1 MDYKHILKKYP
12 KSLDAFCKLKFGGDA
27 KSCMKNSP
35 DRFWGAL
42 SLIHD
47 RELYDFFDGHKI
59 FISLKIVNQWDY
71 SISDGKGHLLITEYD
86 YKDTRIESETAAFAE
101 AFKLLEP
108 KLKDAAK
115 AGGLQKV

>member
-47 RELYDFFDGHKI
+47 RELYDFFDGHEIRVYVTWTINKWFVWI
-59 FISLKIVNQWDY
+59 G
-71 SISDGKGHLLITEYD
+71 SDHESPTGFE
-86 YKDTRIESETAAFAE
+86 TRIEAEDEAWIE

-108 KLKDAAK
+108 TLK
-115 AGGLQKV
+115 